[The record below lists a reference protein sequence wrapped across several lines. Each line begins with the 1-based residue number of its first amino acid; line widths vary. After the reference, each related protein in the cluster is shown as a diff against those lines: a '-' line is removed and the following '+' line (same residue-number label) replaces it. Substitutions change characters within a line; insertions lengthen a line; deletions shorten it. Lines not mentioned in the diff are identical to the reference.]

1 MTGLLQG
8 SRDLVGDP
16 AGPSRCHLSFLLPFH
31 PSPSTLSC
39 HCALWAVSLL
49 CLSEGPYDLDRN
61 KCGGGRET
69 ISHRAW
75 CSVVGSRDTPFSG
88 FTGFPALVWSCTRS
102 LAASQHRHC
111 RRSMGNSDIAARDV
125 KQRGC
130 GGSHRLCPQGP
141 WPGSPEEQEDE
152 ASLSCSLVQ

>member
-8 SRDLVGDP
+8 FRDLVGDP

-69 ISHRAW
+69 ISHRARFHW
-75 CSVVGSRDTPFSG
+75 WGHAFQWVLLGSS
-88 FTGFPALVWSCTRS
+88 ALVWSCTRS